1 MAQREYPVASLEC
14 AGLGWCDRYE
24 TRGGDR
30 QYGQIMVSIGGE
42 QLRWHGAPVR
52 QGGLKGTL
60 ANDMGVG
67 HDQPSRMP
75 HCASPHTAPAV
86 VQLYQAQAYVLNDI
100 CHSIA
105 QLL

>member
-1 MAQREYPVASLEC
+1 M
-14 AGLGWCDRYE
+14 G
-24 TRGGDR
+24 
-30 QYGQIMVSIGGE
+30 SIGGE

-52 QGGLKGTL
+52 QSGLEGTV
-60 ANDMGVG
+60 ADDMGIR
-67 HDQPSRMP
+67 HDQPIWMP
-75 HCASPHTAPAV
+75 HCASSHTAPAV